1 MMPTL
6 YPARFIAAASDAVT
20 NDLPTPPFPLTTP
33 ITFLTLD
40 AAFIGSLAIPPP
52 ALFFALL
59 GHPSQLSFEQLDAP
73 LQLLF
78 SGIFFPP

>member
-1 MMPTL
+1 MITQEL
-6 YPARFIAAASDAVT
+6 QNKLVT
-20 NDLPTPPFPLTTP
+20 RCQHPRTVVNKYTRESVVVSC
-33 ITFLTLD
+33 
-40 AAFIGSLAIPPP
+40 GSCP